1 MAFLQPDVLVE
12 CLMTEIDRV
21 ANTPCPMAQRE
32 QQIAKLE
39 EEIDIGCSALR
50 RPLAGLPAMGRARC
64 ESCRGAWRSRRV
76 MLAPR
81 RLADRLRQLS
91 GDSADLKR
99 SDFPG
104 RCIRGESRVLAP
116 AACAAV
122 S

>member
-64 ESCRGAWRSRRV
+64 ESCRGAWRSRRDEV
-76 MLAPR
+76 KKRFIEEPAILP
-81 RLADRLRQLS
+81 LLGNDR
-91 GDSADLKR
+91 A
-99 SDFPG
+99 
-104 RCIRGESRVLAP
+104 EVERVFLIIKAQKEY
-116 AACAAV
+116 
-122 S
+122 

>member
-1 MAFLQPDVLVE
+1 M
-12 CLMTEIDRV
+12 
-21 ANTPCPMAQRE
+21 RE
-32 QQIAKLE
+32 RELSTFCIVPQ
-39 EEIDIGCSALR
+39 
-50 RPLAGLPAMGRARC
+50 
-64 ESCRGAWRSRRV
+64 
-76 MLAPR
+76 APR